1 MRPDGLAGTIAAA
14 MQSAEMAKAAMAAKA
29 LLALKRDIF
38 EFPFSLNPGP
48 SGDARMIATAV
59 PNLKNG

>member
-1 MRPDGLAGTIAAA
+1 
-14 MQSAEMAKAAMAAKA
+14 MQMAEMAKAAMAAKA